1 MLHGD
6 IGLGTP
12 VPLPFMGGGVAQLV
26 GILLVI
32 SAAPGGVVLVDEIEN
47 GFYYRHAAQ
56 VWGAIAAAC
65 RAADTQLFATTH
77 SREWVLAAHT
87 AFAESKTY
95 DEDFRLHRMEGVD
108 SAIRAVTYDKGTLQ
122 AAIDTDL
129 ELR

>member
-1 MLHGD
+1 MATKEDASLDPIRHSLAHLLAAAVLKKFPDAKLG
-6 IGLGTP
+6 IGPT
-12 VPLPFMGGGVAQLV
+12 
-26 GILLVI
+26 
-32 SAAPGGVVLVDEIEN
+32 IEN